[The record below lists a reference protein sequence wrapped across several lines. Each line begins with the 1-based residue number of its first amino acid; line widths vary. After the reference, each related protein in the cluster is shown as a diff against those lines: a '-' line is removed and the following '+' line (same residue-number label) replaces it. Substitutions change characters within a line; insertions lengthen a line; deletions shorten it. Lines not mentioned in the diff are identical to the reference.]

1 MIHLLT
7 LVQVTSEIRQITNE
21 NMILESTKASC
32 CGGYFDKRFIG
43 FERFRCLSALDVS
56 FNCLK
61 IAVSTAQAPIVLDR
75 LLGKAVP
82 ECTRMYIYIF
92 YIKN

>member
-32 CGGYFDKRFIG
+32 CGGYLDKRFIG

-61 IAVSTAQAPIVLDR
+61 VAVSTAQAPIVLDR

-92 YIKN
+92 YIKK